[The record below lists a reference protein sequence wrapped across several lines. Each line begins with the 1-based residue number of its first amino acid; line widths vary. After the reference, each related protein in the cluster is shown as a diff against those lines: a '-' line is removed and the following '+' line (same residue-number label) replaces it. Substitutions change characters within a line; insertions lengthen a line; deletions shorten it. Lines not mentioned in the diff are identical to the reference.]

1 MKFSKILLLIVV
13 LAMAF
18 AVAGCG
24 ADTTALE
31 SAVAAAEDKADAAA
45 AKADDA
51 VAAAADA
58 AADAKEAMAAAAE
71 AKADAAAAA
80 GAAAEEVAAAK
91 AAAEAAQA
99 EAAAAKA
106 EAAAAAEEAAA
117 AKEAQAEAA
126 AGAAMAKKTYA
137 ELTVCYPQLG
147 AESDW
152 RTANSA
158 SLKQT
163 AEELGVNLIFSD
175 AQQKQENQI
184 SAMRAC
190 IQQGVDVIALPP
202 VVEDGWDAVL
212 TEAQDAGIPVIIVDR
227 SVSADPSLYAAHIGS
242 DMVLE
247 GQRAADEMN
256 RLLPDGGKIVELSG
270 TTGSGAAVG
279 RAEGF
284 RMNLND
290 NIEIIDSQTGN
301 FTTAEGKPVMEAFLK
316 KYEGEIDGAF
326 IHNDNMAI
334 GAVEAMKAAGL
345 EPGEVA
351 IVSVDGTRGGFQ
363 LMIDGWVQ
371 ADVECNPLLGPQVME
386 MALALANGEPVER
399 ETLTN
404 ETVYYPEEA
413 EELLPSRLY

>member
-1 MKFSKILLLIVV
+1 MKLSKVLYLLVG
-13 LAMAF
+13 LAMIL

-24 ADTTALE
+24 A
-31 SAVAAAEDKADAAA
+31 AAPAADAPAADAPAAA
-45 AKADDA
+45 AP
-51 VAAAADA
+51 
-58 AADAKEAMAAAAE
+58 AE
-71 AKADAAAAA
+71 AK
-80 GAAAEEVAAAK
+80 
-91 AAAEAAQA
+91 
-99 EAAAAKA
+99 
-106 EAAAAAEEAAA
+106 
-117 AKEAQAEAA
+117 KEY
-126 AGAAMAKKTYA
+126 KD
-137 ELTVCYPQLG
+137 LTVCYPQLG

-158 SLKQT
+158 SFKET
-163 AEELGVNLIFSD
+163 AEQLGVNLIFSD

-184 SAMRAC
+184 SAMRTC
-190 IQQGVDVIALPP
+190 IQQDVDVIALPP

-212 TEAQDAGIPVIIVDR
+212 TEAMDAGIPVIIVDR
-227 SVSADPSLYAAHIGS
+227 SVSADESLYAAHIGS

-247 GQRAADEMN
+247 GQKAADEMN
-256 RLLPDGGKIVELSG
+256 KLLPDGGTIIELSG

-284 RMNLND
+284 RQNLND
-290 NIEIIDSQTGN
+290 NIEIVDSQTGN

-334 GAVEAMKAAGL
+334 GAVEAIKAAGL
-345 EPGEVA
+345 QPGD
-351 IVSVDGTRGGFQ
+351 IKIISVDGTRGGFQ

-386 MALALANGEPVER
+386 MSLALANGEPVER
-399 ETLTN
+399 ETLTL

-413 EELLPSRLY
+413 EALLPERQY

>member
-1 MKFSKILLLIVV
+1 MKFTKILLLLLV
-13 LAMAF
+13 LVMAF
-18 AVAGCG
+18 VVTGCG
-24 ADTTALE
+24 ADTTALQSQVDAV
-31 SAVAAAEDKADAAA
+31 SAKADAAA
-45 AKADDA
+45 QAADDA
-51 VAAAADA
+51 AAA
-58 AADAKEAMAAAAE
+58 AAAAE
-71 AKADAAAAA
+71 AKAAEAVAEAADAKAQVAEAA
-80 GAAAEEVAAAK
+80 GAAADEVAAAK
-91 AAAEAAQA
+91 AAAEAAKA
-99 EAAAAKA
+99 EAAAAK
-106 EAAAAAEEAAA
+106 EEAAA
-117 AKEAQAEAA
+117 AKEAAA
-126 AGAAMAKKTYA
+126 AAPAAEEEMAMGEKTYA
-137 ELTVCYPQLG
+137 DLTVCYPQLG

-158 SLKQT
+158 SFKQT
-163 AEELGVNLIFSD
+163 AEELGVKLIFSD

-212 TEAQDAGIPVIIVDR
+212 TEAQDAGIPVIVVDR

-242 DMVLE
+242 DMVVE
-247 GQRAADEMN
+247 GQRSADEMN
-256 RLLPDGGKIVELSG
+256 RLLPDGGKVIELSG
-270 TTGSGAAVG
+270 TTGSGAANG
-279 RAEGF
+279 RAQGF
-284 RMNLND
+284 RENLND

-316 KYEGEIDGAF
+316 KYGDEIDGAF

-334 GAVEAMKAAGL
+334 GAVEAMKAAGI
-345 EPGEVA
+345 EPGDIK

-386 MALALANGEPVER
+386 MALLLANGGTVEPKEQ
-399 ETLTN
+399 LTN
-404 ETVYYPEEA
+404 ETIYYPEEA